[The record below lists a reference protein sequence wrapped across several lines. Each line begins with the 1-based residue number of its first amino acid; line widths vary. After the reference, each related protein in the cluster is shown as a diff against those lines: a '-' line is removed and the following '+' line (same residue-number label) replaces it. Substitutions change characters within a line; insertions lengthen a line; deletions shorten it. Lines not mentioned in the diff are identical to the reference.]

1 VAAPQLPVELSR
13 SIERCAEALGDLTRL
28 KTEVTALKSSGDG
41 LAHFASALFELE
53 MAREGDSESRS
64 HLSHLA
70 EVLMV
75 FWQDGSGDEISRMHP
90 ALQSL
95 WLSVAPMLVQFEM
108 RRFETSL
115 SNCWKLR
122 DDTRALTR
130 AIEELEPAGN
140 RRVEFAR
147 CVYHL
152 ELVRKGVESSRAE
165 FAKRAGLLAEAYQ
178 DPSFANDLV
187 GHDAG
192 LIHLWAEL
200 RPYLDEFFEHLEE
213 QAARKQ
219 EGTRKVKI
227 PSVPSIPPSSSSQN
241 LPVVAPA
248 IAPAVTPPPRPEG
261 KTDPEFARVALGD
274 TPEVPSFRSL
284 VNKSKA
290 AAAPPNSDSNATP
303 PGGWV
308 PDADVIIDAEEESA
322 PPPPPL
328 NLTPPGSWFPPK
340 DLNGDG
346 GDVDIVEADFEAPP
360 PPPAITPAHGL
371 AAAIAQAPGIPY
383 AEDIDVE
390 FEPDEATL
398 AFWDYTFAAL
408 QQAPVD
414 GQKPRMLAT
423 ESRTDRKRL
432 TTWLDGMGNHLAV
445 PEARAFAS
453 LVRLVL
459 AGETKEKS
467 LFGQANPRRK
477 EALDAAFSLLSPTPE
492 AAGKAAV
499 WFELDGSETRE
510 ALFRGL
516 ELLFPFLAFCARHE
530 LDPLAPAARAK
541 YLEDV

>member
-1 VAAPQLPVELSR
+1 MAAAQLPAELSR
-13 SIERCAEALGDLTRL
+13 SIERCAGALGDLTRL
-28 KTEVTALKSSGDG
+28 KTEVTSLKASGDG

-53 MAREGDSESRS
+53 LAREGDPESRS

-70 EVLMV
+70 EVLLV
-75 FWQDGSGDEISRMHP
+75 FWRDGSGDELARLHP
-90 ALQSL
+90 SLQSL

-115 SNCWKLR
+115 AQCWKVR
-122 DDTRALTR
+122 EDTRQLAR
-130 AIEELEPAGN
+130 AVAELEPVGN

-152 ELVRKGVESSRAE
+152 ELVRKGVDGSRAE

-178 DPSFANDLV
+178 DPSLANDLI

-192 LIHLWAEL
+192 LIHLWDEL
-200 RPYLDEFFEHLEE
+200 RPYLDEFFEGLEE

-219 EGTRKVKI
+219 EGTRKVRMPTA
-227 PSVPSIPPSSSSQN
+227 PSVPAVTAPS
-241 LPVVAPA
+241 PAPA
-248 IAPAVTPPPRPEG
+248 PVRPEV
-261 KTDPEFARVALGD
+261 KTDPEFAQVALGD
-274 TPEVPSFRSL
+274 GADVPSFRSL
-284 VNKSKA
+284 VNKGKPLASPPTKPAAAKA
-290 AAAPPNSDSNATP
+290 AARPPPPQNATP

-308 PDADVIIDAEEESA
+308 PDADVILDAEAETATA

-328 NLTPPGSWFPPK
+328 DLTPPGSWFPPK
-340 DLNGDG
+340 VEPS
-346 GDVDIVEADFEAPP
+346 GDVEIIEADFEAPP
-360 PPPAITPAHGL
+360 PPPAITPSHGVT
-371 AAAIAQAPGIPY
+371 AAIAY

-390 FEPDEATL
+390 FDPDEATL
-398 AFWDYTFAAL
+398 NFWDYTFAAL

-423 ESRTDRKRL
+423 ESRADRKRL
-432 TTWLDGMGNHLAV
+432 TTWLEGMDQHLAV
-445 PEARAFAS
+445 PEARAFAC

-477 EALDAAFSLLSPTPE
+477 EALEAAFSLLAPAPE

-510 ALFRGL
+510 ALGRGL
-516 ELLFPFLAFCARHE
+516 ELLFPFLSFCGSHE
-530 LDPLAPAARAK
+530 LDPLAPATIAK
-541 YLEDV
+541 YLEQA